1 MPSDDERITTV
12 QFVDN
17 ALGKTDVIA
26 YWTDGS
32 FGHLLSYFPDEISFR
47 ADDFIGLTERQA
59 RELHFTRDKEHL
71 QS

>member
-1 MPSDDERITTV
+1 MDDKRISTV
-12 QFVDN
+12 QFTVND
-17 ALGKTDVIA
+17 LGKMDVIA

-32 FGHLLSYFPDEISFR
+32 FGFLLSYFPDEISFR

-59 RELHFTRDKEHL
+59 RELHFQRDKEHL